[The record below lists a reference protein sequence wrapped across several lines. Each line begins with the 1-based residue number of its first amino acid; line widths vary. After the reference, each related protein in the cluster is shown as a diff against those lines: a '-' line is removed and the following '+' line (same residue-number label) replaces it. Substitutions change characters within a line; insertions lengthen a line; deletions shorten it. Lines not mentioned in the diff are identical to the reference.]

1 MKKLVFFLFNLA
13 TGTESESFSKL
24 RSQVTIQT
32 KVMDRSTTASECD
45 RDLIKVCAKIVQA
58 LASDSALSFAQLKS
72 MI

>member
-13 TGTESESFSKL
+13 TDTESESFSQL

-32 KVMDRSTTASECD
+32 KVMDKSTTASECD

-58 LASDSALSFAQLKS
+58 LANDSVMSFAQLKS